1 MTPAPSR
8 PPPRGISLQTKFAV
22 LLALLGLSVVSMVGA
37 SVWSFELFTRS
48 VGRPVIET
56 AAVLRSLTRIKRAVE
71 GQAAVI
77 AGPRMLDDAGDA
89 ETLRGPGPADL
100 ALMAEHHGRITSDL
114 EALERNVFYEVRAG
128 RSTSR
133 NLRTRLESAWAAAER
148 WGREPTQEH
157 AAAARAAMFDLHE
170 LIERMEVRILE
181 GSEVQRGFEA
191 RMRSRLTLVLILAL
205 LTACLTGA
213 LGLALVG
220 RWVLRPVGE
229 LRAAA
234 SRIAQGDF
242 DHRIPVMG
250 GDELG
255 RLSAEVNHMAEMV
268 RSMQDERVER
278 ERLAAVGEMV
288 RRLAHNLRNPLAGIR
303 GLAEVT
309 RIDLPADSDLRE
321 NQERIISAVD
331 RFERWLKELLGATS
345 PMAVHPE
352 PTAIG
357 PWLEGVVEAHRP
369 MGDLKGVRIALD
381 QSGGP
386 REAVFDARHV
396 EQALVALI
404 TNAIDA
410 SPPGGTVQ
418 IETFAPAG
426 GGQWEVAVADQGPGV
441 PPELTERIFKPYF
454 TTKRDGNG
462 IGLAVAQQVVK
473 AHGGRIFVEPG
484 LGPGGAPA
492 GAGPGE
498 GGGGPG
504 ATFRVRMPLH
514 AATPNGQDAAGAGA
528 NGGQDPRRRR

>member
-1 MTPAPSR
+1 MKPARS
-8 PPPRGISLQTKFAV
+8 RGISLQTKFAV
-22 LLALLGLSVVSMVGA
+22 LLALLGLSVVSVAGA
-37 SVWSFELFTRS
+37 SAWSFEVFTRS

-56 AAVLRSLTRIKRAVE
+56 AAVLQSLTNIKHAVE
-71 GQAAVI
+71 EQARII
-77 AGPRMLDDAGDA
+77 AGPRMLSAPEPAAADHRLDPTDPAAMAALTQRIAA
-89 ETLRGPGPADL
+89 ERQ
-100 ALMAEHHGRITSDL
+100 E
-114 EALERNVFYEVRAG
+114 LERNEFYEFRAG

-133 NLRTRLESAWAAAER
+133 NLRTRLDEALAAAEQWQR
-148 WGREPTQEH
+148 DPRPER
-157 AAAARAAMFDLHE
+157 AAAARGVMFDVHE
-170 LIERMEVRILE
+170 LIERMELQILE
-181 GSEVQRGFEA
+181 GMGVQRGFEA
-191 RMRSRLTLVLILAL
+191 GMRSRLTLILILAL

-220 RWVLRPVGE
+220 RWVLRPVSE
-229 LRAAA
+229 LRTAA

-242 DHRIPVMG
+242 DHRIPVSG
-250 GDELG
+250 GDELA
-255 RLSAEVNHMAEMV
+255 RLSAEVNHMAAMV
-268 RSMQDERVER
+268 RSMQEERVDR

-309 RIDLPADSDLRE
+309 RVDLPADSDLRE

-345 PMAVHPE
+345 PLAVNPE
-352 PTAIG
+352 PTPIG

-369 MGDLKGVRIALD
+369 TGDLKGVRIALD
-381 QSGGP
+381 QSRGP

-404 TNAIDA
+404 SNAIDA

-418 IETFAPAG
+418 IRTIASADGRE
-426 GGQWEVAVADQGPGV
+426 WEMTVADQGPGV
-441 PPELTERIFKPYF
+441 PPDLVERIFKPYF

-462 IGLAVAQQVVK
+462 IGLAVAQQVVR

-484 LGPGGAPA
+484 IGPCA
-492 GAGPGE
+492 GAGAGE

-504 ATFRVRMPLH
+504 ACFRVRMPLH
-514 AATPNGQDAAGAGA
+514 AATPSGQDAGGAGA
-528 NGGQDPRRRR
+528 SGGQDPRRRR